1 MDIKQ
6 KMEVCRRLAKR
17 FRRSDLLDDLV
28 QEGLVAMLESE
39 QRGNTHQETLRMDA
53 RLAMQNFISLK
64 QSAVSIP
71 ATRHTRRNAAAIR
84 KGKERPVEDMEPN
97 TYNSLKTALE
107 ASTELTDGI
116 EGFYESKIE
125 TTIWVKDIGRLMKAR
140 LSSRHY
146 QIYLM
151 RYGPLELTQQEAS
164 DRLGMSVAGVKKAE
178 AKIKSILAMLKKLDT

>member
-1 MDIKQ
+1 MDIKE
-6 KMEVCRRLAKR
+6 KMEVCRKLAKR

-71 ATRHTRRNAAAIR
+71 TTRHTRRNAAAIR

-107 ASTELTDGI
+107 ASTELTEGI

-125 TTIWVKDIGRLMKAR
+125 TTIWVKDIGRLMEAR

-151 RYGPLELTQQEAS
+151 RYGPLELTQQETS